1 MDEHEV
7 VVDVSSL
14 NKGTLALRGQGIHE
28 RSQTQ
33 CQDLGYYLRK
43 GVNKANGPI
52 ALDRVHTL
60 LFRDQNNCRLIKE
73 VEIGAPVV
81 VNCVRSS
88 HDVLLDDRPAFFE
101 EEP

>member
-1 MDEHEV
+1 MDAT
-7 VVDVSSL
+7 SL

-43 GVNKANGPI
+43 GVNKADEPI
-52 ALDRVHTL
+52 ALDCVRAL

-81 VNCVRSS
+81 VNRVRSS
-88 HDVLLDDRPAFFE
+88 HDVLLDDRPAFF
-101 EEP
+101 